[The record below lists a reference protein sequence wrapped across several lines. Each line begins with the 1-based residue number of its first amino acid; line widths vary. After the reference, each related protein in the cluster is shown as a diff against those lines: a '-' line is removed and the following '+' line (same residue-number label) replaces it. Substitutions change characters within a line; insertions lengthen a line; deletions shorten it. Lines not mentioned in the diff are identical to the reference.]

1 MPTTFAGL
9 VNEVIGIINIIIP
22 LIFGILFLYL
32 VWRVFENWV
41 LKADDQNAREA
52 GPALIGVEL
61 TDPKDYKGLIHRME
75 KYGINYTV
83 INEDPDLFQYFI

>member
-52 GPALIGVEL
+52 GRQYALSAVIVFVVMISTWGIVRL
-61 TDPKDYKGLIHRME
+61 LQSSLFGL
-75 KYGINYTV
+75 
-83 INEDPDLFQYFI
+83 

>member
-52 GPALIGVEL
+52 GRQYALSAVIVFVVMISAWGIVRL
-61 TDPKDYKGLIHRME
+61 LQSSLFGL
-75 KYGINYTV
+75 
-83 INEDPDLFQYFI
+83 

>member
-52 GPALIGVEL
+52 GRQYAVSAVIVFVVMISAWGIVRLL
-61 TDPKDYKGLIHRME
+61 QSSLFGL
-75 KYGINYTV
+75 
-83 INEDPDLFQYFI
+83 

>member
-1 MPTTFAGL
+1 MSTTFAGL
-9 VNEVIGIINIIIP
+9 VNEVIGIINIVIP

-52 GPALIGVEL
+52 GRQYAVSAVIVFVLMISAWGIVRL
-61 TDPKDYKGLIHRME
+61 LQSSLFGL
-75 KYGINYTV
+75 
-83 INEDPDLFQYFI
+83 